1 MWQFGWMVNLIPDS
15 ILIWVYYIILGL
27 GIACYVASKLV
38 SWIPMMGQYKF
49 PVEVIGV
56 VLLVVG
62 SYFYGG
68 YGTEMSWR
76 ERVKELEGKVAE
88 AQKKADDTTAK
99 VEIKVVERI
108 KVVEKKVEVVKLQI
122 EKDKEIINADCK
134 VNETAIKD
142 YNAAIADPDDIKGEK
157 K

>member
-62 SYFYGG
+62 SYFYVG

>member
-1 MWQFGWMVNLIPDS
+1 
-15 ILIWVYYIILGL
+15 
-27 GIACYVASKLV
+27 
-38 SWIPMMGQYKF
+38 MGQYKF

>member
-27 GIACYVASKLV
+27 GVACYVASKLV
-38 SWIPMMGQYKF
+38 AWIPMMGQYKF
-49 PVEVIGV
+49 PVEVVGV
-56 VLLVVG
+56 VLLVIG

-76 ERVKELEGKVAE
+76 ERVKELEGKVTAAE
-88 AQKKADDTTAK
+88 KKSDEATAK

-142 YNAAIADPDDIKGEK
+142 YNAAIADPDDAVKEK

>member
-1 MWQFGWMVNLIPDS
+1 MWQFGWMASLIPDS

-27 GIACYVASKLV
+27 GVACYIASKLV
-38 SWIPMMGQYKF
+38 AWLPFMGQYKF

-56 VLLVVG
+56 ALLVIG

-76 ERVKELEGKVAE
+76 ERVKELQGKVSEAE
-88 AQKKADDTTAK
+88 KKADEATAR

-108 KVVEKKVEVVKLQI
+108 KIVEKKVEVVKLQI

-134 VNETAIKD
+134 VNDTAVKD
-142 YNAAIADPDDIKGEK
+142 YNAAIADPDDAKKEK